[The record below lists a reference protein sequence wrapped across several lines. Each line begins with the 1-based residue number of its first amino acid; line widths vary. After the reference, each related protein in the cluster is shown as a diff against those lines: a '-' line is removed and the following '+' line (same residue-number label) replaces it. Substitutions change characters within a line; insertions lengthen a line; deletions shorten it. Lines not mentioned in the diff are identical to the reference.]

1 MMTLQTNVREVS
13 ERINK
18 IVESISRVIIG
29 KRSLIEDLVVAF
41 FSEGHVLIEGYPG
54 TAKTMLAKAFAKTIK
69 ASFRRIQFMPDTLPT
84 DVTGFHIYTLD
95 GKQIFREGPVFT
107 NVLLADELN
116 RTPPRT
122 QAALLEAMQEKQVTV
137 DGITYKLPKP
147 FIVIATQIPVALA
160 TGVYPLTE
168 TQLDR
173 FMLRIWSD
181 YNKPEEEELIV
192 KKIDYIESLPIEPV
206 MSVGEAL
213 QIIDYIKKNVY
224 VDDNIVKYIV
234 NIVTYLR
241 RHKHVGMGPSPRAG
255 IALFKAARAYA
266 LLKGRDYVVPD
277 DVKRFAY
284 EALSHRIVIKPEAE
298 AEGVKVED
306 LIAEAL
312 NEVEVPK

>member
-1 MMTLQTNVREVS
+1 MKYTGLNDISKIM
-13 ERINK
+13 NK
-18 IVESISRVIIG
+18 IVDTIAKVIIG
-29 KRSLIEDLVVAF
+29 KRELIEDIVIAF

-54 TAKTMLAKAFAKTIK
+54 TAKTMLAKTFAKTIK
-69 ASFRRIQFMPDTLPT
+69 AQFRRIQFMPDTLPT
-84 DVTGFHIYTLD
+84 DVTGFHVYTLD
-95 GKQIFREGPVFT
+95 GRQIFREGPVFT

-122 QAALLEAMQEKQVTV
+122 QAALLEAMQEKQVTI
-137 DGITYKLPKP
+137 DGKTYKLPKP
-147 FIVIATQIPVALA
+147 FIVIATQIPVRMA

-173 FMLRIWSD
+173 FMLRVWSD
-181 YNKPEEEELIV
+181 YNRPEEEELIV
-192 KKIDYIESLPIEPV
+192 KNIDYIESIPVEPV
-206 MSVGEAL
+206 ISVDEAL

-224 VDDNIVKYIV
+224 VDDNIVRYIV

-241 RHKHVGMGPSPRAG
+241 NHKHVGMGPSPRAG
-255 IALFKAARAYA
+255 IALFKAARTYA

-284 EALSHRIVIKPEAE
+284 EALSHRIIIKPEAE

-306 LIAEAL
+306 VIAEAL
-312 NEVEVPK
+312 SEVEVPK